1 MKQHGTTLQSGCASA
16 IISALG
22 TALFHS
28 ETQQKH
34 SVYQYLMRDIYA
46 KRQFALLKKITS
58 TVVTQDTII
67 VPCILLQQ
75 KHTKQQQNKTTKIS
89 GQMGIW
95 RHFLLV
101 LDETSSLDELCW
113 LVGYMASEQQPVAR
127 LHLVGEPHEQ
137 QRIAAQ
143 SWEERHTG
151 KDNSS
156 EQVYWHLSHQ
166 LFNRKYLKQST
177 WMRFN

>member
-34 SVYQYLMRDIYA
+34 SVYQYLMRDINA

-67 VPCILLQQ
+67 VPRILLQQ

-89 GQMGIW
+89 DQMGI
-95 RHFLLV
+95 
-101 LDETSSLDELCW
+101 
-113 LVGYMASEQQPVAR
+113 
-127 LHLVGEPHEQ
+127 
-137 QRIAAQ
+137 
-143 SWEERHTG
+143 
-151 KDNSS
+151 
-156 EQVYWHLSHQ
+156 
-166 LFNRKYLKQST
+166 
-177 WMRFN
+177 